1 MQRTVDLLD
10 YLPPFMREY
19 KEIQSIMSAERP
31 ELQLVFDGSE
41 TMKENQF
48 IISCNERGISRYE
61 KMLGIEPMPADTLQT
76 RIGRVW
82 ARWID
87 TIPYTIKALANKLD
101 VLVGAGK
108 HTETVDYNNYTIN
121 VEADIDVSDR
131 FKAVN
136 ELLEEI
142 IPMNMTFD
150 SLYEGDYN
158 FELITDIEIYS
169 SNIPICGTFVCGKRN
184 LF

>member
-1 MQRTVDLLD
+1 MIRNVNLLD

-19 KEIQSIMSAERP
+19 REMKCIMDADQP
-31 ELQLVFDGSE
+31 EFQTVSNSTE
-41 TMKENQF
+41 TIKNNQF
-48 IISCNERGISRYE
+48 ITTCNEQGISRFE
-61 KMLGIEPMPADTLQT
+61 KMLNIEPLPADTLQT

-101 VLVGAGK
+101 VLLGAGT
-108 HTETVDYNNYTIN
+108 HTETVDYNNYTMKVEIN
-121 VEADIDVSDR
+121 IDVSDR

-136 ELLEEI
+136 ELLEDI

-150 SLYEGDYN
+150 SLYDGIFDLDIE
-158 FELITDIEIYS
+158 TDIEIYS
-169 SNIPICGTFVCGKRN
+169 SKIPVCGTIICGGRS
-184 LF
+184 L